1 LNLQGGRC
9 CFPDCHVRGT
19 AVSYAPRL
27 PALTHKK
34 TALTSPDAPVAA
46 HTTAPRIIP
55 RSEHTISRS
64 QISPNALRVLYRLR
78 EGGFQAFLV
87 GGCVRDLLLGI
98 EPKDFDVATDALPE
112 DVKKLFR
119 NCRLIGRRFRLA
131 HVFFGRET
139 IEVATFRAAAAPGQG
154 DEPLPDSESEDNESV
169 GPETAAE
176 LEAELAAELDDDAD
190 GEEGDDLEDTVTL
203 LPDADLAADLANEA
217 REAEDAEEPSHDS
230 TMVLPAPPPLSDYAR
245 AKSASVVSSRSEAAE
260 AAAAAA
266 SGGNEP
272 RSSAAGP
279 AAEQGGE
286 VSAEPSSDPH
296 YLAKGTPSGGEPGA
310 ATAGVSAE
318 TPAARGNVST
328 ETAPGA
334 GGPYR
339 DRFEPRQGGG
349 NRAERGRRGDRRDRR
364 DRFDEETDAERV
376 LDTEGRILRDNV
388 YGNIDEDV
396 WRRDFTAN
404 SLYYNIADF
413 SLWDYVGG
421 AEDVAAR
428 RLRLIGDP
436 ETRYREDPVRM
447 LRAARFEAK
456 LNFTLDEATAEPI
469 PRLRGLLTN
478 VPPARLFDETLK
490 LFLSGHG
497 VRSLEVL
504 RRRGLLEVL
513 LPATAQYLDKHP
525 GGLVEK
531 VLISG
536 LRNTD
541 ERALAGKPVTPT
553 YLFALLL
560 YGPIAREIESSP
572 PQHWHEL
579 HTILEACDRAV
590 REAQTH
596 MSIPRRFSLGLREM
610 FALQPRLEH
619 PRGRR
624 ALRVLEHPRFRAAF
638 DLLLLRAE
646 HGLASPDMA
655 KWWTRIQEVSSE
667 ERARMADE
675 MNPSGGPPRSG
686 GGGGAGGAGRR
697 GPRRRRRRGRGG
709 GSSSNAN

>member
-1 LNLQGGRC
+1 
-9 CFPDCHVRGT
+9 
-19 AVSYAPRL
+19 
-27 PALTHKK
+27 
-34 TALTSPDAPVAA
+34 LTSSDAPIAA
-46 HTTAPRIIP
+46 PAPAPRIIP
-55 RSEHTISRS
+55 RSEHIISRS
-64 QISPNALRVLYRLR
+64 HISPNALRVLYRLR

-87 GGCVRDLLLGI
+87 GGCVRDLLIGI

-139 IEVATFRAAAAPGQG
+139 IEVATFRAAAAPELGE
-154 DEPLPDSESEDNESV
+154 EPLAEGEGEDADAPD
-169 GPETAAE
+169 TATADQI
-176 LEAELAAELDDDAD
+176 EASLAAELGDDAD
-190 GEEGDDLEDTVTL
+190 DEDADDLDDTVTL
-203 LPDADLAADLANEA
+203 LPDADLQADLANDPIEA
-217 REAEDAEEPSHDS
+217 AERTA
-230 TMVLPAPPPLSDYAR
+230 VLPVPPGLSPEL
-245 AKSASVVSSRSEAAE
+245 SASVPEAAPRTMRDSSSR
-260 AAAAAA
+260 
-266 SGGNEP
+266 
-272 RSSAAGP
+272 
-279 AAEQGGE
+279 
-286 VSAEPSSDPH
+286 
-296 YLAKGTPSGGEPGA
+296 
-310 ATAGVSAE
+310 
-318 TPAARGNVST
+318 
-328 ETAPGA
+328 
-334 GGPYR
+334 R
-339 DRFEPRQGGG
+339 DRD
-349 NRAERGRRGDRRDRR
+349 GRRR
-364 DRFDEETDAERV
+364 DRFDEEADTERV
-376 LDTEGRILRDNV
+376 LDDHGRILRDNV
-388 YGNIDEDV
+388 YGTIDEDV

-421 AEDVAAR
+421 AEDIAAR

-456 LNFTLDEATAEPI
+456 LGFSIDPATAEPME
-469 PRLRGLLTN
+469 RLRGLLAH

-513 LPATAQYLDKHP
+513 LPATAHYLDKHP
-525 GGLVEK
+525 GGLVEQL
-531 VLISG
+531 LIKG
-536 LRNTD
+536 LANTD
-541 ERALAGKPVTPT
+541 DRAIAGKPVTPT

-590 REAQTH
+590 REAQKH

-624 ALRVLEHPRFRAAF
+624 ALRVLEHPRFRAAY

-646 HGLASPDMA
+646 HGLAPREMA
-655 KWWTRIQEVSSE
+655 TWWTRIQEVSGE
-667 ERARMADE
+667 ERAQMADE
-675 MNPSGGPPRSG
+675 MGSQGGGGPPKSG
-686 GGGGAGGAGRR
+686 GRR
-697 GPRRRRRRGRGG
+697 GPRRRRRRRPP
-709 GSSSNAN
+709 NAT